1 MKITWLGHACFKV
14 ENKDYTIVFDPTED
28 NYVPGIGPIRDE
40 ADYVFCSHEHA
51 DHNAK
56 HLIKL
61 RNADSVMPFITTRI
75 ETYHD
80 DQMGALR
87 GDNLITVIDDGEF
100 RYAHLGDLGC
110 IPEDEAIKELLDLDL
125 VFIPVGGH
133 YTIDGKEAA
142 KLVKMISPKVIVPM
156 HYKDEKE
163 GFGFDVISTVDDFIN
178 EMDCVQRIEGSMV
191 ELKKSE
197 MEENRVIVLKPKMLS
212 N

>member
-14 ENKDYTIVFDPTED
+14 ENKDYIIVFDPTDD

-51 DHNAK
+51 DHNAA

-61 RNADSVMPFITTRI
+61 RDNDSVMPFIETRI

-80 DQMGALR
+80 DQNGALR

-100 RYAHLGDLGC
+100 RCAHLGDLGC
-110 IPEDEAIKELLDLDL
+110 IPDDEVIKELLDLDI

-142 KLVKMISPKVIVPM
+142 ELIKMIAPKVTVPM
-156 HYKDEKE
+156 HYRDETE
-163 GFGFDVISTVDDFIN
+163 GFGFDVISTVDDFLK
-178 EMDCVQRIEGSMV
+178 EMSFVQTLEDSTV

-197 MEENRVIVLKPKMLS
+197 MERNRVIVLKPKLLS